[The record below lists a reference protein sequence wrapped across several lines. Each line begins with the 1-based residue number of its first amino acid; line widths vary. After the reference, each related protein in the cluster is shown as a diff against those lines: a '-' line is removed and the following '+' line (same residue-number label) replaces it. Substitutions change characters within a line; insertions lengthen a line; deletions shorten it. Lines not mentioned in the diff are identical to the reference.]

1 MRLSSFHV
9 QNFRRLKDVRITVD
23 PDNTIF
29 VGANN
34 SGKTS
39 ATHVF
44 RMFFSHAGT
53 SKFSIQLSKA
63 TLK

>member
-1 MRLSSFHV
+1 MNLKAFHIR
-9 QNFRRLKDVRITVD
+9 NLRRLKDVVIQLDSPTS
-23 PDNTIF
+23 IF

-44 RMFFSHAGT
+44 
-53 SKFSIQLSKA
+53 QLFLGVNFR
-63 TLK
+63 TF